1 MSDNDVEIRGLD
13 ELKRKLTPEIMDR
26 PMRDFLTSAA
36 IVVQNK
42 ARDRAPVDT
51 GRLAGSIVYELD
63 SGTPPL
69 WARVGPM
76 GKDSGETSVYGSI
89 LDASGRHHYRGGK
102 AAGKASARAVA
113 QGKSRGGVGIASRL
127 GSKTKGWFSDTP
139 GQVKDQVAEL
149 LRNMGDE
156 IEKAFQR

>member
-1 MSDNDVEIRGLD
+1 MSGSDVEIRGL
-13 ELKRKLTPEIMDR
+13 ENLKRKLTPEIMDR

-42 ARDRAPVDT
+42 ARERAPVDT
-51 GRLAGSIVYELD
+51 GRLAGSILYEVD

-76 GKDSGETSVYGSI
+76 GRDSGETSVYGSI
-89 LDASGRHHYRGGK
+89 LDRSARHHYRGGRAK
-102 AAGKASARAVA
+102 GQASARAVA
-113 QGKSRGGVGIASRL
+113 QGKSRGGVGITSRL

-139 GQVKDQVAEL
+139 GQVREQVRQL
-149 LRNMGDE
+149 LSRMGDE